1 MRAVP
6 PNLSV
11 EATPFQRPRDLA
23 IAVLGA
29 LVLGS
34 VAPATVSADALTPQS
49 GGSPNAGEIDSLYK
63 LVLWV
68 ALVVFLGVEGM
79 LVYSL
84 VAFRARRGR
93 VAAQIRGNT
102 RLEIGWTIGAGLIV
116 VVITLITFLKLGAI
130 VNPPPSE
137 SSALGVWPNAAAPAL
152 GQPPSDSRALRVKV
166 IGRQYIWSFRYP
178 DGLVAYEEMVVPTRT
193 TIRLDIVS
201 RDVVHSWWIPELGGK
216 ADAVPGYTN
225 HSWFRIERAG
235 VFRGQC
241 AELCGRNHAEMIAH
255 VRAVSPARFEAWLA
269 DQRRDTAIAERARTA
284 ADSSHRPR

>member
-1 MRAVP
+1 VRAAP
-6 PNLSV
+6 LNLSV
-11 EATPFQRPRDLA
+11 EATPFQRPRDLT
-23 IAVLGA
+23 IAAVAA
-29 LVLGS
+29 LVLCS
-34 VAPATVSADALTPQS
+34 LAPATASADALTPQS
-49 GGSPNAGEIDSLYK
+49 GGSANAGDIDSLYK

-68 ALVVFLGVEGM
+68 ALAVFVGVEGM

-130 VNPPPSE
+130 VNPPPAE
-137 SSALGVWPNAAAPAL
+137 SSAVGAWPNAAAPAL

-178 DGLVAYEEMVVPTRT
+178 DGLVVYEEMVVPTRT

-269 DQRRDTAIAERARTA
+269 DQRRDIADAERARAT